1 VVKRRPGD
9 EQPRRMLRDGGWRV
23 AEAGEVQDLSAYQ
36 AFITRSR
43 GEIGIA
49 KHAYVKGRS
58 GWFSE
63 RAAHYLVSGRP
74 VLHQSTGFE
83 QHLPAGCG
91 VLSFATVEEA
101 AAGIDEVNRDYAR
114 HCRAAR
120 EFAAAYLDY
129 RKVLPAIL
137 DAAASPAGARARP
150 VPLVQEV

>member
-1 VVKRRPGD
+1 
-9 EQPRRMLRDGGWRV
+9 MLRDGGWRL
-23 AEAGEVQDLSAYQ
+23 AEASEVADLSAYQ
-36 AFITRSR
+36 TFIARSR

-63 RAAHYLVSGRP
+63 RAAHYLACGRP

-83 QHLPAGCG
+83 RQLPTGCG
-91 VLSFATVEEA
+91 VLSFSTVEEA
-101 AAGIDEVNRDYAR
+101 VARIEEVNRDYGR

-120 EFAAAYLDY
+120 ELAAEYLDY

-137 DAAASPAGARARP
+137 DAAAASPAAARARP
-150 VPLVQEV
+150 VPLAQEV